1 MNDDKLSTD
10 DEMWLFKSYSDQ
22 QDVEAV
28 TEVLERGTWWAK
40 GPEISEFE
48 DQVANRADQRFG
60 IAFNSGTSAL
70 YAMLEALN
78 VRGGEVIVPSF
89 TFPATPNSVIA
100 AGAEPVFADIERG
113 SLALDPKS
121 VAEKITDETEAI
133 LPIHFAGD
141 VCRGIHELETIA
153 DEHGIPLLEDAA
165 HSIGATA
172 DRERVGSFGTAAMF
186 SFCFN
191 KVITTGEGGMVVTD
205 SRQLKDR
212 LEEFRSH
219 GVGTGSAYTT
229 WGHNLR
235 MSSMTAALGVSQ
247 MDKFDYIVS
256 ERRRMASYLND
267 RLDGIEELSLPAFP
281 ESRDSVYQLYN
292 LRFDETRTQAKLQ
305 NHLSERGIPTR
316 VTYDPAHLTSYYR
329 NEWGWEEGDL
339 PVTEDVSKKILT
351 LPFHLDLTQDDLD
364 YLASSVIEYFESQ

>member
-1 MNDDKLSTD
+1 MNEDKLSTD

-22 QDVEAV
+22 QDINAV

-70 YAMLEALN
+70 YAMLEALD
-78 VRGGEVIVPSF
+78 VRSGEVIVPSF
-89 TFPATPNSVIA
+89 TFPATPNSVVA
-100 AGAEPVFADIERG
+100 AGAEPVFADIERE
-113 SLALDPKS
+113 SLALDPES
-121 VAEKITDETEAI
+121 VGEKLTDETEAI

-141 VCRGIHELETIA
+141 VCQGIHELRTIA
-153 DEHGIPLLEDAA
+153 DEHDITLLEDAA
-165 HSIGATA
+165 HSIGATL
-172 DRERVGSFGTAAMF
+172 DGKRVGSFGTAAMF

-205 SRQLKDR
+205 SRHLKNR

-235 MSSMTAALGVSQ
+235 MSSMTAALGMSQ

-256 ERRRMASYLND
+256 GRRQMASYLNN
-267 RLDGIEELSLPAFP
+267 RLDGIEELSLPTFP

-292 LRFDETRTQAKLQ
+292 LRFDETRTQAKLRE
-305 NHLSERGIPTR
+305 HLAERGIPTR
-316 VTYDPAHLTSYYR
+316 VTYDPAHLTPYYR

-339 PVTEDVSKKILT
+339 PVTEEVSKKILT